1 MSDNLF
7 DMTPYKLP
15 EQEKRQVAGWKRLRS
30 ASRSQIEFKVESIDD
45 LIPENHRARDVWEF
59 VCELDLS
66 FLCKDIRVT
75 DRSKGPGTLDP
86 KVAMT
91 LWLFAILNG
100 IVSARE
106 IDRLCK
112 EHHAYIWIC
121 GGVSVN
127 YHTLSDFRTQDVIKF
142 TKVLHESIAIMWK
155 TGIFDPDEIAQDGTR
170 VKASAGTSSL
180 KREQSLEELL
190 RIAEVEMVRLEKELK
205 SNPLAY
211 SLRQKAAKERAA
223 RERKERNEKAL
234 LEMAVY
240 KQNRAEAAKKNN
252 NRLSE
257 EDKKN
262 LRTSTTDP
270 ECRKMKMGMGGF
282 RPAYNVQFATTV
294 KQKIIVGV
302 AVVNTLDPGTLVSMM
317 RQVKENLTAAGC
329 SMPTKWL
336 ADSAYANKADVNFGS
351 ESFPDVTLY
360 APPMKNQHTDKFS
373 ERKDDSMAMK
383 ELRKRMS
390 TEEGE
395 AIYSKR
401 SSTAEFANAVVKNRG
416 MGEFLTR
423 GLSKVTNMALI
434 YAVMHNMLRYWDLN

>member
-1 MSDNLF
+1 MSDTLF
-7 DMTPYKLP
+7 DMTQYKLP
-15 EQEKRQVAGWKRLRS
+15 EHEKQPVAGWKRLRS
-30 ASRSQIEFKVESIDD
+30 VSRNQIEFKVESIDD
-45 LIPENHRARDVWEF
+45 LIPQNHRAREVWNY
-59 VCELDLS
+59 VCELDFS
-66 FLCKDIRVT
+66 FLCEDVRVT
-75 DRSKGPGTLDP
+75 DGGKGPGTLDP
-86 KVAMT
+86 KIAMT

-127 YHTLSDFRTQDVIKF
+127 YHSLSDFRTQDVTKF
-142 TKVLHESIAIMWK
+142 TKMLHESIAIMWK

-170 VKASAGTSSL
+170 VKANAGASSL
-180 KREQSLEELL
+180 KREQSLEEHL
-190 RIAEVEMVRLEKELK
+190 RMAEVEMARLEKELK

-223 RERKERNEKAL
+223 RERKERIEQAL
-234 LEMAVY
+234 LEMATY
-240 KQNRAEAAKKNN
+240 KQNRAEAGKKNN

-257 EDKKN
+257 EDKKK
-262 LRTSTTDP
+262 LRISTTDP
-270 ECRKMKMGMGGF
+270 ECRKMKMGIGGF
-282 RPAYNVQFATTV
+282 RPAFNVQFATTV
-294 KQKIIVGV
+294 KHKIIVGV
-302 AVVNTLDPGTLVSMM
+302 EVVNTQDPGTLVPMM
-317 RQVKENLTAAGC
+317 AQVKENLTAAGC
-329 SMPTKWL
+329 PMPTKWL

-360 APPMKNQHTDKFS
+360 APPLKNQHTDKFS
-373 ERKDDSMAMK
+373 ERKDDSLAMK

-395 AIYSKR
+395 AIYSER

-423 GLSKVTNMALI
+423 GLSKATNMALI
-434 YAVMHNMLRYWDLN
+434 YAVMNNMLRYWNLS